1 VEESA
6 IQGEMKGYHPQNSS
20 GNCRGITQRFCWR
33 NPRVRRMI
41 LTTRSKLLFK
51 NEATIMSTTP
61 TPQAGGLTPN
71 VAGGLAYITIIPAI
85 IFLCIDPY
93 RRDPFVRFHCFQS
106 LFLAVAW
113 FIVNVGIHFV
123 PFVGWI
129 IWPLAGLFFFIIW
142 VIALI
147 NAFQGRKWLI
157 PLIGPLAEQ
166 QAASGSFV

>member
-1 VEESA
+1 
-6 IQGEMKGYHPQNSS
+6 
-20 GNCRGITQRFCWR
+20 
-33 NPRVRRMI
+33 
-41 LTTRSKLLFK
+41 
-51 NEATIMSTTP
+51 MSTTP
-61 TPQAGGLTPN
+61 TPQAGGLTPS

-113 FIVNVGIHFV
+113 FIVNVGIHFI

-129 IWPLAGLFFFIIW
+129 IWPLVGLFFFIIW

-147 NAFQGRKWLI
+147 NAFQGRKWFI
-157 PLIGPLAEQ
+157 PLIGPLAEE